1 MAKRSNPY
9 AGMGGNMGNLM
20 KQAQKMQRQMEENQ
34 KALEAQEFKS
44 SVGGGVVTLTMNGKR
59 EILDLKIDP
68 EALDPED
75 VEELQDMITAAFRD
89 VLAQIDSR
97 QAEQISSITGGMG
110 GLGGG
115 MF

>member
-9 AGMGGNMGNLM
+9 ANMGGNMGNLM
-20 KQAQKMQRQMEENQ
+20 KQAQKMQRQMEEGQ
-34 KALEAQEFKS
+34 KALEAKEFKS
-44 SVGGGVVTLTMNGKR
+44 SVGGGVVTLAMNGKR
-59 EILDLKIDP
+59 EILSLKIDP

-75 VEELQDMITAAFRD
+75 VEELEDMIKAAFRD
-89 VLAQIDSR
+89 ALGQID
-97 QAEQISSITGGMG
+97 AEQTQQISSLTGGMG